1 MQEERGLNILQAHYI
16 NTLLAMNIIVKW
28 VLSPRRYPS
37 DLQNEADQIS
47 DIEDNLGR
55 RQESSEGQR
64 GKGREMGRER
74 RNGYGGRIETVN
86 LLVIEEKQIE
96 REKKH

>member
-55 RQESSEGQR
+55 RQESSEGRR